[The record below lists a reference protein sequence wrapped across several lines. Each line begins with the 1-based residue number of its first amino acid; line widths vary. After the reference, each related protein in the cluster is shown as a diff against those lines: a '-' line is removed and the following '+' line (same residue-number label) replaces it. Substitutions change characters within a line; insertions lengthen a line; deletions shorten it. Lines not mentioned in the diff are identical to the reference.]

1 MSLEQEI
8 RRANQNVFEIES
20 KLKQLVTDNADI
32 TFNLIDPITGNST
45 PITHESLPKIK
56 QNFENWKQEFQGTIQ
71 EAFSYPELYV
81 VVSPTGGG
89 DGSSSASPTTLDVA
103 LQTLPK
109 ISKYVY
115 CSIVLLDGTYDY
127 PTLNMKIS
135 HLTNYIRFRKS
146 IDATGTPVLNLG
158 SIEVWGAARFSL
170 VEVHAILNGTT
181 ASGALSIRDNAS
193 LFLESSVVES
203 TTDVRTISVYNGGTA
218 HINNSVIN
226 NNSVANGVG
235 IHISRGE
242 LKANTVEIQNAS
254 IGLQALAGAR
264 IWREN
269 FTYTNVTTTES
280 IDAYSVVQP

>member
-8 RRANQNVFEIES
+8 RRANQNIFEIES
-20 KLKQLVTDNADI
+20 KLKQLVMDSTDV
-32 TFNLIDPITGNST
+32 TFSLIDPTTGNSM

-56 QNFENWKQEFQGTIQ
+56 ANFESWKQGFQGTLS
-71 EAFSYPELYV
+71 EVFTYPELFV

-89 DGSSSASPTTLDVA
+89 DGSSADSSTTLDVA
-103 LQTLPK
+103 LEEIPK

-127 PTLNMKIS
+127 PNLNIKIP

-146 IDATGTPVLNLG
+146 DFAAGTPILNLG
-158 SIEVWGAARFSL
+158 SVEVWGAARFSL
-170 VEVHAILNGTT
+170 VQVHAILNGTT
-181 ASGALSIRDNAS
+181 AEGAISIRDNAS
-193 LFLESSVVES
+193 LYLDNATVES
-203 TTDVRTISVYNGGTA
+203 TSATNTISVYNGGSA
-218 HINNSVIN
+218 HVNNSVIN

-254 IGLQALAGAR
+254 TGLQALAGAR

-269 FTYTNVTTTES
+269 FTYTNVTTHENV
-280 IDAYSVVQP
+280 DVYSVVQP